1 MVKIG
6 KELITL
12 SEILELFVRERRTVL
27 FEKLNFSINR
37 VYPTLVVSTMSSGK
51 STLINAIVMILGDIA
66 ESELRT
72 FETRQVSKGYTR

>member
-1 MVKIG
+1 M
-6 KELITL
+6 
-12 SEILELFVRERRTVL
+12 

-66 ESELRT
+66 ESELGT